1 VRQGVDVEPHVHIHA
16 AHHAYACHSADGMES
31 RPLAQRRVDNGLRQ
45 IQIQYTVRVTL
56 LRDLG
61 FSSPVSERKP
71 IDAAGL
77 N

>member
-1 VRQGVDVEPHVHIHA
+1 
-16 AHHAYACHSADGMES
+16 MES
-31 RPLAQRRVDNGLRQ
+31 RPLAQRRVDNGFRQ

-71 IDAAGL
+71 IDAAAL